1 MVRGAF
7 TSGTWYEAG
16 GKVPAHLLRELL
28 VGPSTPASALRI
40 RNARIDGELSLAFL
54 ETRVPILLERCEL
67 TEPPVLYW
75 SRLGYLSLQESR
87 MPGIV
92 ASDVRLDGHLR
103 LTRAVVD
110 GEVRLRGA
118 EITGGLLLDGARLT
132 NAGGHA
138 VQGERLHVSG
148 DLIADRAS
156 VVGEL
161 MLLHAEIDG
170 RLDLDNSRLAAPGG
184 VALSATGV
192 RLGGGAFARRAI
204 VDGEASFRDAAIA
217 GAVVLSG
224 ARLSNPDGVA
234 LRLSRATTGGVF
246 MGGGFRA
253 RGEVR
258 MHGARIGHGLSLQ
271 GATLDNPAGVALD
284 ADRVRIDGDLEAE
297 GLVAEGTVR
306 LRDATVSNTLRLD
319 GAAIGVRTGAVAAA
333 AGIAVLDA
341 NGLQAA
347 RAVTCTDGFTCGGPM
362 NFTGAQAGMLTF
374 RGARLGADTASLI
387 GFRLEA
393 RELDL
398 RFADPPGGQVNLAHA
413 EIGIV
418 HDAPESWPRWLVLDG
433 ATYQTLRPALR
444 PERRLAWLARGGPEY
459 LPQPYEQLA
468 RLYRGYGDDKSA
480 RTVHLAQYR
489 HLRGTMSWPGRLWG
503 WLQDVVVGYGYQP
516 ARAALWLVA
525 MLVVGTVFFGVDR
538 PHPVGTGAPA
548 FNPFLYALDVLIPI
562 IDLGQQSAYGPTG
575 IGAQTV
581 SDLLILSGWILATTA
596 AAGATRALR
605 RD

>member
-1 MVRGAF
+1 MVRAAF
-7 TSGTWYEAG
+7 AAGTWYEAG

-28 VGPSTPASALRI
+28 VGPSTPASAVRI

-54 ETRVPILLERCEL
+54 QTRVPILLERCEL
-67 TEPPVLYW
+67 TDPPVFYW

-87 MPGIV
+87 MPGLI

-103 LTRAVVD
+103 LTRAVLD

-118 EITGGLLLDGARLT
+118 AITGGLMLDHARLT

-148 DLIADRAS
+148 DLVANRAS
-156 VVGEL
+156 VVGEVV
-161 MLLHAEIDG
+161 LLHAEIDG
-170 RLDLDNSRLAAPGG
+170 RLDLDNARLAAPGG
-184 VALSATGV
+184 VAVSATGL
-192 RLGGGAFARRAI
+192 RLGGGAFIRRAI
-204 VDGEASFRDAAIA
+204 VEGETSLRDSVVG

-224 ARLSNPDGVA
+224 AQLSNPGGVA

-253 RGEVR
+253 QGEVR
-258 MHGARIGHGLSLQ
+258 MHGARIGHGMALD
-271 GATLDNPAGVALD
+271 GATLRNPGGVALD
-284 ADRVRIDGDLEAE
+284 ADRVRVDGDLD
-297 GLVAEGTVR
+297 GIGMVAEGTVR
-306 LRDATVSNTLRLD
+306 MSGASVTNAVRLM
-319 GAAIGVRTGAVAAA
+319 GAAINGHDG
-333 AGIAVLDA
+333 AVLDA
-341 NGLQAA
+341 AGLK
-347 RAVTCTDGFTCGGPM
+347 VGHVIGCTDGFTADGAL
-362 NFTGAQAGMLTF
+362 NFTGAQAGMLSF
-374 RGARLGADTASLI
+374 QGARLGAAGASVI
-387 GFRLEA
+387 AFRLEA

-398 RFADPPGGQVNLAHA
+398 RFAEPPGNQVNLAYA
-413 EIGIV
+413 EIGIL
-418 HDAPESWPRWLVLDG
+418 HDAPEAWPRRLVLDG

-444 PERRLAWLARGGPEY
+444 PESRLIWLRRGGPEY

-468 RLYRGYGDDKSA
+468 RLYRGYGDDKAA

-503 WLQDVVVGYGYQP
+503 WLQDIMVGYGYQP
-516 ARAALWLVA
+516 ARAAAWLGA

-562 IDLGQQSAYGPTG
+562 IDLGQQSAYAPTG

-581 SDLLILSGWILATTA
+581 ADLLILSGWVLATTA